1 MNIFTNV
8 EKTVKRHN
16 VNFIVKQARDVLNS
30 KNIAGLCTN
39 QLPRDY
45 GQHYTTEEASKIIDE
60 VVGDSL
66 FYA

>member
-39 QLPRDY
+39 QLPLDY
-45 GQHYTTEEASKIIDE
+45 GQLYTTEEASKIIDK